1 MNTLALKSLIFNFFL
16 LSVIFIM
23 AGIYVVINKNSYI
36 VLLVGIIFLLV
47 FITLCLFRK
56 KCVGN

>member
-1 MNTLALKSLIFNFFL
+1 MNMLALKSLMFNFFL

-47 FITLCLFRK
+47 FITLSLFRK
-56 KCVGN
+56 NV

>member
-23 AGIYVVINKNSYI
+23 AGIYVIINKNSFI
-36 VLLVGIIFLLV
+36 ILLVGIIFLLV
-47 FITLCLFRK
+47 FIALSLFRK
-56 KCVGN
+56 NV